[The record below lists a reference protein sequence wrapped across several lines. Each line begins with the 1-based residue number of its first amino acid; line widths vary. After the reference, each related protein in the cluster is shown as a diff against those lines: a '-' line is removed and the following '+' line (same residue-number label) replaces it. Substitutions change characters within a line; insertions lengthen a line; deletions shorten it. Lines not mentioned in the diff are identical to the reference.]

1 MRKLNTKLGPAFYI
15 EKRCEI
21 CKLDLQLFAE
31 GDGSATASTGE
42 TAKGNG
48 DVSKV
53 MEAQATTSEQ
63 EVSKG
68 DGLSRAA
75 KRQAKAAGE
84 KTKLANP
91 LAQVKY
97 GRQETQAAAE
107 EEKTTATDETVS
119 KANTQP
125 AKDDKATL
133 FEKMIRGEYKEQF
146 QNRTQSIINQRFKE
160 LKTLQAKNQRADEL
174 IDKLAKRYG
183 VDNLDLEA
191 IAKASA
197 ADESYTEQQAKTRG
211 LSVEEV
217 RRMKALESENA
228 RLRSNVQMTNAQK
241 AADKIYSRWVQDGA
255 KLKEIYPEF
264 NFTKEVKNP
273 EFSRLLRSGVSLR
286 KAYEASHLDKILG
299 GAMQY
304 TADQVTKGM
313 VARITDRSGRPAE
326 NSTTPRAGVVV
337 KNDVSGLS
345 RSDREEIERRVMRG
359 EKILF

>member
-1 MRKLNTKLGPAFYI
+1 MRKLNTKLGPAFSQ
-15 EKRCEI
+15 EKRCKI
-21 CKLDLQLFAE
+21 CKLDLQLFAD
-31 GDGSATASTGE
+31 GDGVAAAPSAEAAT
-42 TAKGNG
+42 GNG
-48 DVSKV
+48 EASKTV
-53 MEAQATTSEQ
+53 QAQNTNSKK

-68 DGLSRAA
+68 EGLSRAA
-75 KRQAKAAGE
+75 MRQAKAAGE
-84 KTKLANP
+84 KPKTANP
-91 LAQVKY
+91 LAGVMY
-97 GRQETQAAAE
+97 GKQETQAAAE
-107 EEKTTATDETVS
+107 KETTTAKDEIAAKSKTDAPKE
-119 KANTQP
+119 
-125 AKDDKATL
+125 DKSAL
-133 FEKMIRGEYKEQF
+133 FEQLIRGEYKEQF
-146 QNRTQSIINQRFKE
+146 QNRTQGIINQRFKE
-160 LKTLQAKNQRADEL
+160 LKTLQAKSQRADAL

-197 ADESYTEQQAKTRG
+197 ADESYTQQQAKTRG
-211 LSVEEV
+211 LTVEEV
-217 RRMKALESENA
+217 RRMKELESENA

-241 AADKIYSRWVQDGA
+241 AADKIYGRWVQDGA
-255 KLKEIYPEF
+255 KLKEIYPDF
-264 NFTKEVKNP
+264 DFGKEVKNP

-326 NSTTPRAGVVV
+326 NGTTPRAGAVV

-345 RSDREEIERRVMRG
+345 RADREEIERRVMRG